1 MKDKNAKNLRKSMN
15 RGSIEHETRAA
26 EKEGEIMT
34 LAKKDVISI
43 PQTKTIKEAA
53 EMMIENEFRRLPVTD
68 PGSNKLLGIVT
79 AMDILD
85 FLGGGSKFDI
95 IEKKHNDN
103 FLAAINEPVKEIMTK
118 GVISITPKYS
128 IGESVD
134 LMTEKGIGSLPVL
147 DADGKL
153 VGIVT
158 ERDFALALA
167 GVLMD
172 ETVKDVMIK
181 DVITTTPGT
190 PIESCSKIMVRNNLR
205 RIPVVEEGKLIG
217 IVTSTDILRFFG
229 DKKMFASMTSTS
241 GLDVLKQKISEIM
254 QPNISVI
261 EPNIRLGDL
270 CGLLFLLKKNNC
282 VLRNYLYSKLK
293 VKRFGFQL
301 KVIPIKICIMCLN
314 FQAFAIVEFYK

>member
-1 MKDKNAKNLRKSMN
+1 MKDKNTKNLRKSMN
-15 RGSIEHETRAA
+15 RGSVEHETKVADY
-26 EKEGEIMT
+26 EGEIMT

-43 PQTKTIKEAA
+43 PPTKTIKEAA
-53 EMMIENEFRRLPVTD
+53 EMMIEHGFRRLPVTH

-103 FLAAINEPVKEIMTK
+103 FLSAINDSVKEIMTREA
-118 GVISITPKYS
+118 VSITPKYS
-128 IGESVD
+128 IRESVD
-134 LMTEKGIGSLPVL
+134 LMLEKGIGSLPIV
-147 DADGKL
+147 DKEDKL

-167 GVLMD
+167 GSLTT
-172 ETVKDVMIK
+172 ETVGDIMIK

-229 DKKMFASMTSTS
+229 DKEMFASMTSNS
-241 GLDVLKQKISEIM
+241 GLDVLKRKISEIIK
-254 QPNISVI
+254 PNILVTESTV
-261 EPNIRLGDL
+261 RLGDL
-270 CGLLFLLKKNNC
+270 CELLAEKNIGGVPVVDDDQLVGIVTERDILNT
-282 VLRNYLYSKLK
+282 VLRL
-293 VKRFGFQL
+293 
-301 KVIPIKICIMCLN
+301 
-314 FQAFAIVEFYK
+314 

>member
-1 MKDKNAKNLRKSMN
+1 MKDKNTKNLRKSMN
-15 RGSIEHETRAA
+15 RGSVEHETKVADY
-26 EKEGEIMT
+26 EGEIMT

-43 PQTKTIKEAA
+43 PPTKTIKEAA
-53 EMMIENEFRRLPVTD
+53 EMMIEHGFRRLPVTH
-68 PGSNKLLGIVT
+68 PGSDKLLGIVT

-103 FLAAINEPVKEIMTK
+103 FLSAINDSVKEIMTREA
-118 GVISITPKYS
+118 VSITPKYS
-128 IGESVD
+128 IRESVD
-134 LMTEKGIGSLPVL
+134 LMLEKGIGSLPIV
-147 DADGKL
+147 DKEDKL

-167 GVLMD
+167 GSLTT
-172 ETVKDVMIK
+172 ETVGDIMIK

-229 DKKMFASMTSTS
+229 DKEMFASMTSNS
-241 GLDVLKQKISEIM
+241 GLDVLKRKISEIIK
-254 QPNISVI
+254 PNILVTESNV
-261 EPNIRLGDL
+261 RLGDL
-270 CGLLFLLKKNNC
+270 CGLLAEKNIGGVPVVDDDELVGIVTERDILNT
-282 VLRNYLYSKLK
+282 VLRL
-293 VKRFGFQL
+293 
-301 KVIPIKICIMCLN
+301 
-314 FQAFAIVEFYK
+314 

>member
-1 MKDKNAKNLRKSMN
+1 MKDKNTKNLRKSMN
-15 RGSIEHETRAA
+15 RGSVEHETKVADN
-26 EKEGEIMT
+26 EGEIMT

-43 PQTKTIKEAA
+43 PPTKTIKEAA
-53 EMMIENEFRRLPVTD
+53 EMMIEHGFRRLPVTH

-103 FLAAINEPVKEIMTK
+103 FLAAINEPVKEIMTRDA
-118 GVISITPKYS
+118 ISITPKYS
-128 IGESVD
+128 IRESVD
-134 LMTEKGIGSLPVL
+134 LMAEKGIGSLPIV
-147 DADGKL
+147 DKEEKL

-167 GVLMD
+167 GSLTT
-172 ETVKDVMIK
+172 ETVGDIMIK

-205 RIPVVEEGKLIG
+205 RIPVVEEDKLIG

-229 DKKMFASMTSTS
+229 DKEMFASMTSNS
-241 GLDVLKQKISEIM
+241 GLDVLKRKISDIIK
-254 QPNISVI
+254 PNILVTESSV
-261 EPNIRLGDL
+261 RLGDL
-270 CGLLFLLKKNNC
+270 CDLLAEKNIGGVPVVDDDELVGIVTERDILNTVLK
-282 VLRNYLYSKLK
+282 L
-293 VKRFGFQL
+293 
-301 KVIPIKICIMCLN
+301 
-314 FQAFAIVEFYK
+314 